1 MRIAANE
8 SRERWAGAW
17 RTALGAWSRHL
28 LLRAPQLCLTDQ
40 EAAREGLT
48 ESFAM
53 IRLVDQAVIINL
65 ADIERR
71 GLAEYAVEIL
81 AHEIGHHVLAP
92 ATLTDHARALARIRR
107 ALPTLE
113 AHAPMVANLYT
124 DLLIND
130 RLQRSAN
137 LRLAE
142 LFARVGNGT
151 AGDSS
156 LWRLYLRIYELLW
169 SLPRGDLAGD
179 RLDDAAEGDAW
190 LAMRIVRHYARRW
203 LDGSDKFAMLLLP
216 YLAKDAGSGDAAR
229 AWHDTR
235 SAAAQGEPA
244 GLAEE
249 DENETAPLIH
259 PSQDP
264 ELTGAE
270 AADVAGGK
278 QAPSEPVAPAAG
290 SSTGQ
295 GRQPFEYG
303 EILRAAGVVAT
314 DHDLAVRYYREK
326 AAPHVVPFPARRRP
340 RSADPLPE
348 GLEPWSVGESL
359 DSIDWLQTIL
369 QSPHVIPGMTTVQRV
384 WGVAEGTDAARM
396 PLNLDVYIDSSGSMP
411 NPQQL
416 LSFPTLAGAILCLS
430 ALRAGASVQVTVW
443 SGKEQVTSTPGFIR
457 DTQQVLR
464 TLTSFYGGG
473 TQFPL
478 PTLRETYDRQSGS
491 RPTHLMMISD
501 DGITTIFDRD
511 ERGNEGWDVLQA
523 ALTKA
528 RGGATFVL
536 NLPKGWETASN
547 AFYKRELLIRAGSE
561 LDIDIYRIDDW
572 PELVKFAGEFARRT
586 YALNERAPLAEL
598 PL

>member
-1 MRIAANE
+1 MRIAGDE
-8 SRERWAGAW
+8 SRERWSAAW

-40 EAAREGLT
+40 EALREGLT

-71 GLAEYAVEIL
+71 GLTDYAVEIL

-92 ATLTDHARALARIRR
+92 ATLTDHARALARVRR
-107 ALPTLE
+107 AVPTLE

-142 LFARVGNGT
+142 VFKRVGGD
-151 AGDSS
+151 APADSS

-169 SLPRGDLAGD
+169 SLPRGELVGD
-179 RLDDAAEGDAW
+179 RLDDVAEGDAW
-190 LAMRIVRHYARRW
+190 LAMRIIRHYARRW
-203 LDGSDKFAMLLLP
+203 LDGSDKFAMLMLP
-216 YLAKDAGSGDAAR
+216 YLAQDAGSGDAAR

-235 SAAAQGEPA
+235 SAAAGGEPA
-244 GLAEE
+244 GLSEADDAETE
-249 DENETAPLIH
+249 PLMH
-259 PSQDP
+259 PSRDP
-264 ELTGAE
+264 ELTGA
-270 AADVAGGK
+270 VAPDDAEEK
-278 QAPSEPVAPAAG
+278 QTPSESVSPPPGSPA
-290 SSTGQ
+290 GQ

-303 EILRAAGVVAT
+303 EILRSAGVVAT
-314 DHDLAVRYYREK
+314 DHELAVRYYREK

-348 GLEPWSVGESL
+348 GLEPWTVGESL

-369 QSPHVIPGMTTVQRV
+369 QSPHVIPGMTTVRRV
-384 WGVAEGTDAARM
+384 WGVAEGTDAARV

-411 NPQQL
+411 DPQQL
-416 LSFPTLAGAILCLS
+416 LSFPTLAGAVLCLS

-443 SGKEQVTSTPGFIR
+443 SGKEQVTSTPGFVR

-478 PTLRETYDRQSGS
+478 PVLRETYDRQPGS
-491 RPTHLMMISD
+491 RAAHLMMISD
-501 DGITTIFDRD
+501 DGVTTIFDRD

-536 NLPKGWETASN
+536 NLPAEWETGKY
-547 AFYKRELLIRAGSE
+547 AFHKRELLIRARDE
-561 LDIDIYRIDDW
+561 LSIDIYRIDDW
-572 PELVKFAGEFARRT
+572 EQLVKFAGDFARRT
-586 YALNERAPLAEL
+586 YALRSRAPLAEL
-598 PL
+598 SL